1 MKKKILIILGVL
13 VLAGGFAAKTFLMA
27 PPKPAP
33 QKIAGTIYMLPK
45 QFTLNLQDGH
55 YATLNVALELA
66 PGQSDGATAAD
77 AAPSSDQLIGTLPEE
92 PAIRAI
98 ITNAVT
104 NETSSTLVSDSGRS
118 RIIHQILGAIK
129 AQTDV
134 KVKNVLFTDLAV
146 Q

>member
-13 VLAGGFAAKTFLMA
+13 VLAGGFAAKTFLM
-27 PPKPAP
+27 PPAKAAP

-66 PGQSDGATAAD
+66 PGQSDGATAAS
-77 AAPSSDQLIGTLPEE
+77 AAPTSDEILGTLPEE
-92 PAIRAI
+92 AAVRAI
-98 ITNAVT
+98 ITNVVT
-104 NETSSTLVSDSGRS
+104 GQTSSALIDEGGRNHV
-118 RIIHQILGAIK
+118 IHQILMAIR

-134 KVKNVLFTDLAV
+134 KVDNVLFTDLAV